1 MKLIS
6 RIVSPLESLSKQFGS
21 ERRLNA
27 SKLYD
32 HTFGLT
38 SDPLTLFACAFS
50 ALIQSVDHP
59 GVSNIVLVNETG
71 ELAKKYN
78 NRSIAQQNS
87 IDVAWNLLMADKYS
101 ELRAAIFSSS
111 SEQDHFRQIVIHS
124 VMATD
129 MSDPELKEMRNQ
141 QWKQTFGGNNVPS
154 RRAMSRDIDNRKA
167 TIVIEHLMQTSSI
180 AHTMQHVSNIFCFR
194 TIFFIFVCMSQL
206 TIFSF

>member
-6 RIVSPLESLSKQFGS
+6 RIISPLESLSKQCGS

-59 GVSNIVLVNETG
+59 GVPNAVLVHENDD
-71 ELAKKYN
+71 LAVKYKN
-78 NRSIAQQNS
+78 QSIAEQNS
-87 IDVAWNLLMADKYS
+87 IDVAWSILMADKYTD
-101 ELRAAIFSSS
+101 LRAAIFSTS

-124 VMATD
+124 IMATD
-129 MSDPELKEMRNQ
+129 MIDPQLKEMRHQ
-141 QWKQTFGGNNVPS
+141 KWKQTFGGSHSPS
-154 RRAMSRDIDNRKA
+154 RRVMSRDMDNRKA

-180 AHTMQHVSNIFCFR
+180 AHTMQHVRSIK
-194 TIFFIFVCMSQL
+194 T
-206 TIFSF
+206 